1 MSSSTKYQK
10 YSQLEHILARP
21 DSYIG
26 SVNKDVDSQ
35 WLLNKEKTEMV
46 KKQVVH
52 VPGLYKIFDEILVN
66 AIDQS
71 VNDVMTDQIKIN
83 IDVEEEYISIMNTG
97 KGIPIE
103 KHEKHN
109 VYIPEMIF
117 GELLTSSNYDDTK
130 ERITGG
136 RNGYGAKL
144 TNIFSKKF
152 TIDIVNPEQKMQYI
166 QVWEN
171 NMTKKG
177 EAIIKKSNKTKG
189 YVEIKFWPD
198 LNRFGMQNL
207 KEDDIIHLFEK
218 RVYDCCA
225 CTGEKIKIYLNNVQ
239 INIKSFEKYIDMY
252 IGDKKE
258 KPRVYD
264 NTNTRWKI
272 GVAESSVGFNQ
283 VSFVNGIN
291 TYQGGSH
298 VESVSGQLIKQLTEY
313 IESKHKSLKIKTQY
327 IKEHLFIFVNATIVN
342 PSFSS
347 QTKGECTTKYRDFGS
362 RFVISE
368 DFIKKVAKLGIV
380 DEIVALAKHKEN
392 RELNKSDGRK
402 NSKIKIAKLD
412 DAIKAGTKESNK
424 CTLILTEGDSA
435 KTFAISGI
443 SVIGRN
449 YYGVFPL
456 RGKLLNVRD
465 ASTKQIL
472 ANEEINNL
480 KQIIGLQQDKKY
492 KDISE
497 LRYGKIM
504 ILTDSDV
511 DGSHIKGL
519 LMNFIHTFWPGLMN
533 TDFICSMKTPIL
545 KATHKIKK
553 QVFSFDT
560 KKQYD
565 IWRENKTI
573 TNWIIK
579 YYKGLGTST
588 AKEAKEYFKEL
599 DKNTIHYNS
608 NGRTDNVMNL
618 AFNKKHSD
626 DRKVWIKNY
635 KDFSD
640 GEINNLQTYED
651 FVNKELINFSV
662 TDVMRSIP
670 NIMDGLKPSQRKVL
684 YVCRKKN
691 ITSEYKVSQLSG
703 IVSSQSM
710 YHNGEQS
717 LMGCIIGMAQD
728 YTGSNNINVLEPI
741 GQFGTRL
748 MGGHDSASPRYIFTK
763 LHPITHILYN
773 ALDDKILNYLEDDG
787 QQIEPDYFLPIVPM
801 ILING
806 SDGIGTGYS
815 SKIPCYKP
823 KDVIDNVL
831 RILKNENPYEMKP
844 WYKGFK
850 GTIDE
855 ITQEGKYITSGK
867 YELKNKVLTITEL
880 PIGKWTNDYKEYLD
894 SLVDTT
900 IKSYENHSTE
910 TTIMFKILLK
920 TEISESKE
928 YIEKE
933 FKLTSLLSTTNM
945 HLFDHDQNIKKY
957 ISPVHIIK
965 DFCRQRLIK
974 YEERRL
980 HIIKELSENIKS
992 IEIKILFIDLVIND
1006 KIVIFKRKLPE
1017 IHQDL
1022 KRYGI
1027 EETYYNEL
1035 LGTPL
1040 QNFTDE
1046 KHKELCNKQKAMKD
1060 ELVLFNK
1067 QTSSD
1072 LWISDINKL
1081 LDNLKSVDI

>member
-1 MSSSTKYQK
+1 
-10 YSQLEHILARP
+10 
-21 DSYIG
+21 
-26 SVNKDVDSQ
+26 
-35 WLLNKEKTEMV
+35 
-46 KKQVVH
+46 
-52 VPGLYKIFDEILVN
+52 
-66 AIDQS
+66 
-71 VNDVMTDQIKIN
+71 
-83 IDVEEEYISIMNTG
+83 MNSG

-103 KHEKHN
+103 IHEEHN
-109 VYIPEMIF
+109 IYIPEMIF
-117 GELLTSSNYDDTK
+117 GELLTSSNYDDSK
-130 ERITGG
+130 ERTTGG

-152 TIDIVNPEQKMQYI
+152 MVDIVNPDQKLQYT

-171 NMTKKG
+171 NMTMKSKST
-177 EAIIKKSNKTKG
+177 IKKNNKTKG
-189 YVEIKFWPD
+189 YVEITFWPD
-198 LNRFGMQNL
+198 LKRFGMNSL
-207 KEDDIIHLFEK
+207 KEDDILQLFEK

-225 CTGEKIKIYLNNVQ
+225 CTSEKIKIYLNNNQ

-264 NTNTRWKI
+264 NVNPRWKI

-313 IESKHKSLKIKTQY
+313 IESKHKNLKIKTQY
-327 IKEHLFIFVNATIVN
+327 IKEHLFLFVNATIVN

-362 RFVISE
+362 RYVISE

-392 RELNKSDGRK
+392 REMNKSDGK
-402 NSKIKIAKLD
+402 KSSKIKIPKLD
-412 DAIKAGTKESNK
+412 DAIKAGTKESDK

-435 KTFAISGI
+435 KTFAISGL

-465 ASTKQIL
+465 ASTKQML
-472 ANEEINNL
+472 GNEEINNL

-492 KDISE
+492 KDTSE

-533 TDFICSMKTPIL
+533 ANFICSMKTPIL

-553 QVFSFDT
+553 QVISFYT

-565 IWRENKTI
+565 KCRESKTI
-573 TNWIIK
+573 TNWTIK

-599 DKNTIHYNS
+599 KNNMIDYN
-608 NGRTDNVMNL
+608 NTTRTDYVMNL

-626 DRKVWIKNY
+626 DRKTWIKNY
-635 KDFSD
+635 QDYSD
-640 GEINNLQTYED
+640 GEVSNVQTYED
-651 FVNKELINFSV
+651 FVNTELINFSV
-662 TDVMRSIP
+662 ADVMRSIP
-670 NIMDGLKPSQRKVL
+670 NVMDGLKPSQRKVL

-691 ITSEYKVSQLSG
+691 VTSEFKVSQLSG

-728 YTGSNNINVLEPI
+728 YIGSNNINVLEPI

-763 LHPITHILYN
+763 LNPITNVLYSQ
-773 ALDDKILNYLEDDG
+773 LDDQILNYLEDDG
-787 QQIEPDYFLPIVPM
+787 QKIEPDYFLPVIPM
-801 ILING
+801 VLVNG
-806 SDGIGTGYS
+806 VDGIGTGYS
-815 SKIPCYKP
+815 SKIPCYNP

-831 RILKNENPYEMKP
+831 KILRNEEPMEMKP

-850 GTIDE
+850 GKIDKLSND
-855 ITQEGKYITSGK
+855 KYVSTGN
-867 YELKNKVLTITEL
+867 YELSKNVLTITEL
-880 PIGKWTNDYKEYLD
+880 PVGKWTNDYKEYLD
-894 SLVDTT
+894 SILDTT
-900 IKSYENHSTE
+900 VKSYENHSTE
-910 TTIMFKILLK
+910 TAVMFKITLK
-920 TEISESKE
+920 NEKMDNEELK
-928 YIEKE
+928 KE
-933 FKLTSLLSTTNM
+933 FKLSSLISTTNM
-945 HLFDHDQNIKKY
+945 HLFDYNQNIIKY
-957 ISPVHIIK
+957 TSPIHIIQ
-965 DFCRQRLIK
+965 DFCWQRIIK

-980 HIIKELSENIKS
+980 YIIKDLTEKITELKVKISF
-992 IEIKILFIDLVIND
+992 IELVIND
-1006 KIVIFKRKLPE
+1006 KIVVFRRKLMDIYE
-1017 IHQDL
+1017 DL
-1022 KRYGI
+1022 KKYKI
-1027 EETYYNEL
+1027 EEKYYSEL
-1035 LGTPL
+1035 LTIPL

-1046 KHKELCNKQKAMKD
+1046 KHKELCRKFENTEE
-1060 ELVLFNK
+1060 ELLKINK
-1067 QTSSD
+1067 QTAKD
-1072 LWISDINKL
+1072 LWICDINM
-1081 LDNLKSVDI
+1081 LKRTLKDSQYIK